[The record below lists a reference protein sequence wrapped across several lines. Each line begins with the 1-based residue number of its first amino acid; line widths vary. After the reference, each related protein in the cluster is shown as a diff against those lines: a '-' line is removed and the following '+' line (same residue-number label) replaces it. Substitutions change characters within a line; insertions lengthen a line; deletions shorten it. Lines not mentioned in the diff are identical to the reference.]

1 MPKLLTKFYKL
12 SESWLKNGRDRLWDL
27 WLFNCFLNHGRDGDD
42 DDDDDDAV
50 LSDIFLLIIAFIS
63 LYLALEVFKTICNI
77 NC

>member
-1 MPKLLTKFYKL
+1 MAAMVMMMMMMMP
-12 SESWLKNGRDRLWDL
+12 
-27 WLFNCFLNHGRDGDD
+27 
-42 DDDDDDAV
+42 V